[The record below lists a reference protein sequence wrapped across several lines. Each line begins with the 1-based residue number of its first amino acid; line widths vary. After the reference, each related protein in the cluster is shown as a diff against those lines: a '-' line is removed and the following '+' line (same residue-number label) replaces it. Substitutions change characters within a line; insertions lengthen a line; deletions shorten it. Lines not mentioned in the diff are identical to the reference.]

1 LTPRCEVL
9 YYFLRK
15 LLRLILILLL
25 VTAAT
30 FLLLNL
36 LPGDLAL
43 ALLGHEA
50 TPAAI
55 EQVRTDLGLDQ
66 PLVLRYLHWLIGFI
80 HGDLGRSYITQVPI
94 LESIIDRLPV
104 TIELVLLSQGLA
116 LLLAVP
122 AGVLCAYKVG
132 SRIDQLVNTAAL
144 FSLAAP
150 VFITA
155 IMLMFLFALK
165 LRWLPSTGY
174 VGFMTNPL
182 SNLAH
187 LALPA
192 LAIGLSEWPPLFSV
206 LRADM
211 IKTLQQ
217 DYIALAK
224 AKGLGPA
231 FILLRHALRPSSFT
245 LVTISGLQIAAA
257 IAGALVVETIFGL
270 PGVGRMLTGAIYNRD
285 VMLVQGCVTLISV
298 GYVLINFGVDLIY
311 ALLDPRIR

>member
-1 LTPRCEVL
+1 MH
-9 YYFLRK
+9 YFLRK
-15 LLRLILILLL
+15 LLRLIPVLLL

-36 LPGDLAL
+36 LPGDVAL
-43 ALLGHEA
+43 VLLGNEA
-50 TPAAI
+50 TPEAI
-55 EQVRTDLGLDQ
+55 AQVRSDLGLDQ

-80 HGDLGRSYITQVPI
+80 EGDLGRSYITRIPI
-94 LESIIDRLPV
+94 LESILDRLPV
-104 TIELVLLSQGLA
+104 TLELMLLSQGFA

-122 AGVLCAYKVG
+122 AGILCAYKAG
-132 SRIDQLVNTAAL
+132 SRIDRLISSASL
-144 FSLAAP
+144 FLLGAP

-155 IMLMFLFALK
+155 IVLMFIFALK

-174 VGFMTNPL
+174 VPFTTDPL

-187 LALPA
+187 FALPA
-192 LAIGLSEWPPLFSV
+192 LAIGLSEWPPLFGV

-231 FILLRHALRPSSFT
+231 FILLRHALRPSSVT

-257 IAGALVVETIFGL
+257 IAGALVAETIFGL
-270 PGVGRMLTGAIYNRD
+270 PGVGRMLTGAVYNRD
-285 VMLVQGCVTLISV
+285 MMLVQGCVAMISV
-298 GYVLINFGVDLIY
+298 GYVLINFGVDMIY
-311 ALLDPRIR
+311 AVLDPRIRR

>member
-1 LTPRCEVL
+1 MMHYV
-9 YYFLRK
+9 LRK
-15 LLRLILILLL
+15 LLRLILVLLL
-25 VTAAT
+25 VATAA
-30 FLLLNL
+30 FILLNL
-36 LPGDLAL
+36 LPGDVAL
-43 ALLGHEA
+43 ALLGNEA
-50 TPAAI
+50 TPEAI
-55 EQVRTDLGLDQ
+55 AQVRTELGLDR
-66 PLVLRYLHWLIGFI
+66 PIALRYLHWLIGFL
-80 HGDLGRSYITQVPI
+80 HGDLGRSTITQVPVM
-94 LESIIDRLPV
+94 ESIIGRLPV
-104 TIELVLLSQGLA
+104 TMELILLSQGFA

-122 AGVLCAYKVG
+122 AGVLCAYKAG
-132 SRIDQLVNTAAL
+132 SRIDQLISSASLLL
-144 FSLAAP
+144 FAAP

-155 IMLMFLFALK
+155 ILLMFLFALK

-174 VGFMTNPL
+174 VPFTSDPL
-182 SNLAH
+182 RNLAH

-192 LAIGLSEWPPLFSV
+192 LAIGLSEWPPLFAV

-245 LVTISGLQIAAA
+245 LVTISGLQIAAT

-270 PGVGRMLTGAIYNRD
+270 PGIGRMLTGAVYNRD
-285 VMLVQGCVTLISV
+285 MMLVQGCVAVISV

-311 ALLDPRIR
+311 ALLDPRVRR

>member
-1 LTPRCEVL
+1 MH
-9 YYFLRK
+9 YFLRK
-15 LLRLILILLL
+15 LLRLVLVLLL
-25 VTAAT
+25 VAAAT

-36 LPGDLAL
+36 LPGDVAL
-43 ALLGHEA
+43 ALLGSDA

-55 EQVRTDLGLDQ
+55 AQVRADLGLDQ
-66 PLVLRYLHWLIGFI
+66 PLALRYLHWLLGFM
-80 HGDLGRSYITQVPI
+80 HGDLGRSYITQVPVM
-94 LESIIDRLPV
+94 ESIIDRLPV
-104 TIELVLLSQGLA
+104 TIELMLLSQVFA

-132 SRIDQLVNTAAL
+132 SRTDRLVSAAAL
-144 FSLAAP
+144 FLLAAP

-155 IMLMFLFALK
+155 IMLMFLFALR

-174 VGFMTNPL
+174 VAFTADPL
-182 SNLAH
+182 GNLAH

-192 LAIGLSEWPPLFSV
+192 LAIGLSEWPPLFAV

-211 IKTLQQ
+211 INTLQQ
-217 DYIALAK
+217 DYIALAR

-231 FILLRHALRPSSFT
+231 TILLRHALRPSSFT

-270 PGVGRMLTGAIYNRD
+270 PGLGRMLTGAVYNRD
-285 VMLVQGCVTLISV
+285 MMLVQGCVAVISI
-298 GYVLINFGVDLIY
+298 GYVLVNFGVDLIY
-311 ALLDPRIR
+311 ALLDPRIRQ

>member
-1 LTPRCEVL
+1 MH
-9 YYFLRK
+9 YFLRK
-15 LLRLILILLL
+15 LLRLVLVLLL
-25 VTAAT
+25 VAAAT

-36 LPGDLAL
+36 LPGDVAL
-43 ALLGHEA
+43 ALLGSDA

-55 EQVRTDLGLDQ
+55 AQVRADLGLDQ
-66 PLVLRYLHWLIGFI
+66 PLALRYLHWLLGFM
-80 HGDLGRSYITQVPI
+80 HGDLGRSYITQVPVM
-94 LESIIDRLPV
+94 ESIIDRLPV
-104 TIELVLLSQGLA
+104 TIELMLLSQVFA

-132 SRIDQLVNTAAL
+132 SRTDRLVSAAAL
-144 FSLAAP
+144 FLLAAP

-155 IMLMFLFALK
+155 IMLMFLFALR

-174 VGFMTNPL
+174 VAFTADPL
-182 SNLAH
+182 GNLAH

-192 LAIGLSEWPPLFSV
+192 LAIGLSEWPPLFAV

-211 IKTLQQ
+211 INTLQQ
-217 DYIALAK
+217 DYIALAR

-231 FILLRHALRPSSFT
+231 TILLRHALRPSSFT

-270 PGVGRMLTGAIYNRD
+270 PGLGRMLTGAVYNRD
-285 VMLVQGCVTLISV
+285 MMLVQGCVAVISI
-298 GYVLINFGVDLIY
+298 GYVLVNFGVDLIY
-311 ALLDPRIR
+311 ALRDPRIRQ

>member
-1 LTPRCEVL
+1 M

-15 LLRLILILLL
+15 LTRLIPVLLL

-36 LPGDLAL
+36 LPGDVAL
-43 ALLGHEA
+43 ALLGNEA

-55 EQVRTDLGLDQ
+55 EQVRAELGLNQ
-66 PLVLRYLHWLIGFI
+66 PLVLRYLHWLIGFM
-80 HGDLGRSYITQVPI
+80 HGDLGRSYVTQVPI
-94 LESIIDRLPV
+94 LESIVDRLPV
-104 TIELVLLSQGLA
+104 TIELMLLSQGFA

-122 AGVLCAYKVG
+122 SGILCAYKAG
-132 SRIDQLVNTAAL
+132 SRIDRLISTAAL
-144 FSLAAP
+144 FLFAAP

-155 IMLMFLFALK
+155 IVLMFVFALK

-174 VGFMTNPL
+174 APFMADPL

-187 LALPA
+187 FALPA
-192 LAIGLSEWPPLFSV
+192 LAIGLSEWPPLFAV

-211 IKTLQQ
+211 INTLQE
-217 DYIALAK
+217 DYIAFAR

-231 FILLRHALRPSSFT
+231 YILLRHALRPSSFT
-245 LVTISGLQIAAA
+245 LVTILGLQIAAA

-270 PGVGRMLTGAIYNRD
+270 PGVGRMLMGAVYSRD
-285 VMLVQGCVTLISV
+285 MMLVQGCVTIISV
-298 GYVLINFGVDLIY
+298 GYVLVNFGVDLIY
-311 ALLDPRIR
+311 VLLDPRVRR

>member
-1 LTPRCEVL
+1 MTR
-9 YYFLRK
+9 YFLGK
-15 LLRLILILLL
+15 LLRLILVLQL
-25 VTAAT
+25 VAAAT

-36 LPGDLAL
+36 LPGDVAL
-43 ALLGHEA
+43 TLLGTEA

-55 EQVRTDLGLDQ
+55 AQVRAELGLDQ
-66 PLVLRYLHWLIGFI
+66 PLIQRYLHWLAGFM
-80 HGDLGRSYITQVPI
+80 HGDLGRSTITQVPI

-104 TIELVLLSQGLA
+104 TIELMLLSQGFA

-122 AGVLCAYKVG
+122 AGVLCAYRAG
-132 SRIDQLVNTAAL
+132 SRIDRLISSAAL
-144 FSLAAP
+144 LLLAAP

-155 IMLMFLFALK
+155 ILLIFLFALK

-174 VGFMTNPL
+174 VPFAADPL

-192 LAIGLSEWPPLFSV
+192 LAIALSEWPPLFAV

-211 IKTLQQ
+211 INTLQQ

-231 FILLRHALRPSSFT
+231 LILFRHALRPSSFT
-245 LVTISGLQIAAA
+245 LVTISGLQVAAA
-257 IAGALVVETIFGL
+257 ITGALVVETIFGL
-270 PGVGRMLTGAIYNRD
+270 PGVGRMLTGAVYNRD
-285 VMLVQGCVTLISV
+285 MMLVQGCVALISV
-298 GYVLINFGVDLIY
+298 GYVLINFSVDLIY
-311 ALLDPRIR
+311 ALLDPRVTR

>member
-1 LTPRCEVL
+1 MMHYL
-9 YYFLRK
+9 LRK
-15 LLRLILILLL
+15 LTRLVPVLLL

-36 LPGDLAL
+36 LPGDVAL
-43 ALLGHEA
+43 ALLGNEA

-55 EQVRTDLGLDQ
+55 AQVRAELGLDQ
-66 PLVLRYLHWLIGFI
+66 PLLLRYLHWLVGFM
-80 HGDLGRSYITQVPI
+80 HGDLGRSAITQVPI
-94 LESIIDRLPV
+94 LESIVDRLPV
-104 TIELVLLSQGLA
+104 TIELMLLSQGFA
-116 LLLAVP
+116 LLVAVP
-122 AGVLCAYKVG
+122 TGVLCAYQAG
-132 SRIDQLVNTAAL
+132 SRIDRLVSAAAL
-144 FSLAAP
+144 FLLAAP

-155 IMLMFLFALK
+155 GVLMFVFALK

-174 VGFMTNPL
+174 VPFMVDPL

-187 LALPA
+187 FALPA
-192 LAIGLSEWPPLFSV
+192 LAIGLSEWPPLFAV

-231 FILLRHALRPSSFT
+231 YILLRHALRPSSFT
-245 LVTISGLQIAAA
+245 LVTISGLQIAAG

-270 PGVGRMLTGAIYNRD
+270 PGLGRMLTGAVYSRD
-285 VMLVQGCVTLISV
+285 MMLVQGCVAVISV
-298 GYVLINFGVDLIY
+298 GYVLINFAVDLTY
-311 ALLDPRIR
+311 ALLDPRIRR